1 MIVELPEWQPFARDA
16 DSWHPDVS
24 EVGRVVA
31 VVAPPMRQRDPWSQD
46 LVLDLLEEWSAG
58 GHKVMLVDGV
68 FEHPTLHR
76 AVALPNEEG
85 ASDAALFGASISRV
99 ARAVPGR
106 SFFFMSAGSPTGE
119 PRAIAGSSRWGRLQQ
134 GFRDAGVTLVVFMRE
149 GCAGEAEF
157 VRDADDL
164 VVLAESADAV
174 PHSVVAIADKVRAVL
189 GPRPIPE
196 GSDVYEE
203 AAASG
208 TDDPPLPD
216 GQDPVGGEPDS
227 PDSDDIGPP
236 DLDGS
241 WDPGPDVPGFDQGSL
256 EDEAV
261 MELGT
266 PGSETGTDVSETAT
280 EAEVSGADASR
291 MEAEARPAEGRPSGA
306 TRGRGTEGSERTERS
321 GGADPNAQRK
331 LVWVAVGVIVLVLI
345 VVLGALG
352 PG

>member
-31 VVAPPMRQRDPWSQD
+31 VVAPPTRQRDPWSAD
-46 LVLDLLEEWSAG
+46 LVLDLLDEWSAG

-157 VRDADDL
+157 VGDADDL

-174 PHSVVAIADKVRAVL
+174 PRSVVAVAEKVRAVL
-189 GPRPIPE
+189 GPRSSRE

-203 AAASG
+203 AAAVG
-208 TDDPPLPD
+208 ADDGPLPD
-216 GQDPVGGEPDS
+216 AHDPLGDEPDS
-227 PDSDDIGPP
+227 DGIGPA
-236 DLDGS
+236 DLGS
-241 WDPGPDVPGFDQGSL
+241 VDPGPDVRGFDEGTL

-261 MELGT
+261 MELEA
-266 PGSETGTDVSETAT
+266 PEAETGADVSETVP
-280 EAEVSGADASR
+280 EAEVGGPDASR
-291 MEAEARPAEGRPSGA
+291 MEAEARPAEA
-306 TRGRGTEGSERTERS
+306 ARGRGTEGSVRTARRR
-321 GGADPNAQRK
+321 GADPNAQRK